1 MAATLPQR
9 RRRRRH
15 LPGLLG
21 NASLRP
27 ADHVARLHRVAS
39 NERGA
44 DAPTLDDLIVEAW
57 ERVSLSKTVACPV
70 CGGEME
76 QRGAVPTTRVDA
88 SGSDDPC
95 GTGAPCGECGD
106 CGARLS

>member
-1 MAATLPQR
+1 MSAALLQR
-9 RRRRRH
+9 RRHRRH

-21 NASLRP
+21 KASLRP

-44 DAPTLDDLIVEAW
+44 DALTLEDLIVDAW
-57 ERVSLSKTVACPV
+57 ERVSVSESVGCPI
-70 CGGEME
+70 CGGEMQ
-76 QRGAVPTTRVDA
+76 QRGAVPTTCMGA
-88 SGSDDPC
+88 SGNEAPWVN
-95 GTGAPCGECGD
+95 APCGDCGD